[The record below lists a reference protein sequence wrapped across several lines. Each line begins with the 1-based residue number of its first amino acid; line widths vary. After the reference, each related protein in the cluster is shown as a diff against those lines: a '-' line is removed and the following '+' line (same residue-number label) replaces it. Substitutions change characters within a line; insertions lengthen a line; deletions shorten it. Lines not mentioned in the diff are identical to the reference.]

1 MKTFYFCLAALLLL
15 GFGLYLPAANHFVR
29 TGRGVIILDKRFLT
43 YADTFADVREWSS
56 ADFDA
61 HPELKSAMINQGYR
75 DMLIELEQSEMKASF
90 GEAVDKAHAAAAN
103 LAEKVDK
110 TLEIW
115 LGDAAAV
122 GSVTGAPSG
131 TNRSE
136 P

>member
-1 MKTFYFCLAALLLL
+1 
-15 GFGLYLPAANHFVR
+15 
-29 TGRGVIILDKRFLT
+29 
-43 YADTFADVREWSS
+43 
-56 ADFDA
+56 
-61 HPELKSAMINQGYR
+61 
-75 DMLIELEQSEMKASF
+75 MLVELERTEMKASF

-115 LGDAAAV
+115 LSDAAAV